1 MERVAGA
8 ILAGGASRRM
18 GRTKAL
24 INVDGVPM
32 AQSVARALAHGGCSD
47 IALIGGSPSEL
58 APLNIPVVEDAAPG
72 QGPLGGVISALRYF
86 VDASHVLVAA
96 CDLPLL
102 DTETVRNL
110 LHSAHADPQCA
121 ATVAQTNRVEP
132 ALVVW
137 NRIFLDDV
145 LALFDG
151 GERAVYR
158 VLDQIDTQIVHVR
171 AQALTNV
178 NQPLDVPSSGGVG
191 Q

>member
-1 MERVAGA
+1 LLMLRPAKAPSVVSSAPCVTS
-8 ILAGGASRRM
+8 LTRR
-18 GRTKAL
+18 TCWL
-24 INVDGVPM
+24 
-32 AQSVARALAHGGCSD
+32 L
-47 IALIGGSPSEL
+47 
-58 APLNIPVVEDAAPG
+58 
-72 QGPLGGVISALRYF
+72 
-86 VDASHVLVAA
+86 A

-102 DTETVRNL
+102 DAETVRNL

-121 ATVAQTNRVEP
+121 ATVAQTDRVEP

-178 NQPLDVPSSGGVG
+178 NRPLDVPSSGGVG

>member
-1 MERVAGA
+1 
-8 ILAGGASRRM
+8 M

-24 INVDGVPM
+24 INVGGVPM

-72 QGPLGGVISALRYF
+72 QGPLGGVISALRHF
-86 VDASHVLVAA
+86 VEASHVLVVA

-102 DTETVRNL
+102 DAETVRNL
-110 LHSAHADPQCA
+110 VHSAHADPKRA
-121 ATVAQTNRVEP
+121 ATVAKTDRVEP

-158 VLDQIDTQIVHVR
+158 VLDQMDTQIVHVR